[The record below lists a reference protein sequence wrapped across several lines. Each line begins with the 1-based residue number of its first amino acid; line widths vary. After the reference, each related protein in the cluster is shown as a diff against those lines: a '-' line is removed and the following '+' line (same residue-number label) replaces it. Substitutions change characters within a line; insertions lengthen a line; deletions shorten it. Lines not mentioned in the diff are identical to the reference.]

1 MRLVARYDY
10 AWTVI
15 HRPEPVPGL
24 LIELHPHYVH
34 AVSSNPVMLGPWWW
48 PDPARAGSARPMLGP
63 ANRCTSP
70 AAAPTGPAGTR

>member
-15 HRPEPVPGL
+15 HRPQPVPGL

-34 AVSSNPVMLGPWWW
+34 AVSSNPVMLGWRSRTDTWC
-48 PDPARAGSARPMLGP
+48 AVGVVMVGGRQRLYVRA
-63 ANRCTSP
+63 
-70 AAAPTGPAGTR
+70 